1 VLFSLLYLVLRRVLR
16 VLLPARRDDGDA
28 EAELLVLRH
37 ELKVLRRQV
46 SPPRYRRRDRML
58 LAGVSRLLPRSAW
71 KAFSVTPETLLR
83 WHREL
88 VCRKW
93 TFRRRGT
100 PGRPPIGDEVRGLVV
115 RLARENPRW
124 GHRRI
129 QGELRK
135 LGLRV
140 SATTIRAILRRA
152 RIDPAPRR
160 SGPTWRQFI
169 RVQAKGIVA
178 CDFFTV
184 ETAWLRTLY
193 VFFAIELGSR
203 RVLWARST
211 SNPASGWVAQQAR
224 NLLLELPDGACP
236 RFLIR
241 DRDAKFAGAFD
252 EVFRAEGTRVIQTPI
267 RAPRANA
274 YAERWV
280 WTARTECLDHLLIL
294 SRGHLDRVLAEH
306 VEHYNRARPHRGLD
320 LATPQGREDPVAANR
335 VPRIHRTD
343 RLGGLIHE
351 YEVAAA

>member
-1 VLFSLLYLVLRRVLR
+1 VLFALLYLALRRVLR
-16 VLLPARRDDGDA
+16 FLLPARSDEGSA

-37 ELKVLRRQV
+37 ELRMLRRQV
-46 SPPRYRRRDRML
+46 GRPRYRRRDRVL
-58 LAGVSRLLPRSAW
+58 LAAASRLLPRSAW

-83 WHREL
+83 WHCEL
-88 VCRKW
+88 VRRKW
-93 TFRRRGT
+93 TFRRRGG
-100 PGRPPIGDEVRGLVV
+100 PGRPPISDDVRGLVV

-135 LGLRV
+135 LGIGV
-140 SATTIRAILRRA
+140 SAAAIRAILRRA
-152 RIDPAPRR
+152 GIDPAPRR
-160 SGPTWRQFI
+160 SGPTWREFI
-169 RVQAKGIVA
+169 RAQADAIVA

-193 VFFAIELGSR
+193 VFFAIDVGSR

-211 SNPASGWVAQQAR
+211 RNPDSAWVAQQAR
-224 NLLLELPDGACP
+224 NLLLELPEGDAP

-241 DRDAKFAGAFD
+241 DRDAKFSGAFD
-252 EVFRAEGTRVIQTPI
+252 EVFRAEGTRIIQTPI

-280 WTARTECLDHLLIL
+280 RTVRTESLDHLLIL
-294 SRGHLDRVLAEH
+294 SRRHLDRVLTEY
-306 VEHYNRARPHRGLD
+306 VEHYNRARPHRGID
-320 LATPQGREDPVAANR
+320 LATPEGREGPVLTDR
-335 VPRIHRTD
+335 VPRIHRRD
-343 RLGGLIHE
+343 VLGGLIHE

>member
-184 ETAWLRTLY
+184 ETAWLQDS
-193 VFFAIELGSR
+193 V
-203 RVLWARST
+203 RVLRHRA
-211 SNPASGWVAQQAR
+211 GKQ
-224 NLLLELPDGACP
+224 
-236 RFLIR
+236 
-241 DRDAKFAGAFD
+241 AGAVGKVD
-252 EVFRAEGTRVIQTPI
+252 VQPRLRLGGPAGEEPPA
-267 RAPRANA
+267 RAPR
-274 YAERWV
+274 R
-280 WTARTECLDHLLIL
+280 RL
-294 SRGHLDRVLAEH
+294 SAVPHPGPGRQIRGSVR
-306 VEHYNRARPHRGLD
+306 RGL
-320 LATPQGREDPVAANR
+320 PG
-335 VPRIHRTD
+335 
-343 RLGGLIHE
+343 
-351 YEVAAA
+351 

>member
-203 RVLWARST
+203 RVCGQGRRPIPPPAGWPSRRGTSCSSSPTAPVRGSSSGTGTPSSRERST
-211 SNPASGWVAQQAR
+211 RSSGLRGQESSR
-224 NLLLELPDGACP
+224 RRSGLRG
-236 RFLIR
+236 RTR
-241 DRDAKFAGAFD
+241 TRSAGY
-252 EVFRAEGTRVIQTPI
+252 GPH
-267 RAPRANA
+267 APSA
-274 YAERWV
+274 WI
-280 WTARTECLDHLLIL
+280 TC
-294 SRGHLDRVLAEH
+294 
-306 VEHYNRARPHRGLD
+306 
-320 LATPQGREDPVAANR
+320 
-335 VPRIHRTD
+335 
-343 RLGGLIHE
+343 
-351 YEVAAA
+351 

>member
-1 VLFSLLYLVLRRVLR
+1 
-16 VLLPARRDDGDA
+16 
-28 EAELLVLRH
+28 
-37 ELKVLRRQV
+37 
-46 SPPRYRRRDRML
+46 
-58 LAGVSRLLPRSAW
+58 
-71 KAFSVTPETLLR
+71 
-83 WHREL
+83 
-88 VCRKW
+88 
-93 TFRRRGT
+93 
-100 PGRPPIGDEVRGLVV
+100 
-115 RLARENPRW
+115 
-124 GHRRI
+124 
-129 QGELRK
+129 
-135 LGLRV
+135 
-140 SATTIRAILRRA
+140 
-152 RIDPAPRR
+152 
-160 SGPTWRQFI
+160 
-169 RVQAKGIVA
+169 
-178 CDFFTV
+178 
-184 ETAWLRTLY
+184 

-280 WTARTECLDHLLIL
+280 RTARTECLDHLLIL